1 MMIKNHLYILL
12 IFEYSISVGA
22 QNPSNEVSF
31 EKLISKFKNY
41 GSEWGFVKKD
51 TLTEPYLYKDDDFNV
66 LISENPI
73 HFEIDT
79 LVLKNPYTQ
88 MALTIGTTII

>member
-1 MMIKNHLYILL
+1 MIKNHLYILL

-51 TLTEPYLYKDDDFNV
+51 TLT
-66 LISENPI
+66 
-73 HFEIDT
+73 
-79 LVLKNPYTQ
+79 
-88 MALTIGTTII
+88 